1 MKNLV
6 YIYFI
11 ALLGLG
17 SCASQKNME
26 AKPPFVIDHPTSQKW
41 VGGKEESATGIDVV
55 LPITQIMDENVSFQH
70 LYFRGHV
77 TTVKKEIIDGKQFV
91 SAKIT
96 INKIPRPDI
105 ILHADPRKEVGN
117 QPPHLKKEPIAEYPY
132 ELDNDEAVL
141 SYIEND
147 GKKVKYTKISKIKE
161 KQPLLYSSK
170 PRN

>member
-1 MKNLV
+1 MKNLL
-6 YIYFI
+6 YLYFI

-26 AKPPFVIDHPTSQKW
+26 TKPPFVIDHPTSQKW
-41 VGGKEESATGIDVV
+41 IGGKEERSSGIDVV

-96 INKIPRPDI
+96 IKKFTKPDI
-105 ILHADPRKEVGN
+105 IMHADPRQEVGN
-117 QPPHLKKEPIAEYPY
+117 RPPHMKKDTITEYPY
-132 ELDNDEAVL
+132 ELDDDEAVL
-141 SYIEND
+141 SYIGND
-147 GKKVKYTKISKIKE
+147 GKKVKYTKISEIKE
-161 KQPLLYSSK
+161 KEPLLYSTK